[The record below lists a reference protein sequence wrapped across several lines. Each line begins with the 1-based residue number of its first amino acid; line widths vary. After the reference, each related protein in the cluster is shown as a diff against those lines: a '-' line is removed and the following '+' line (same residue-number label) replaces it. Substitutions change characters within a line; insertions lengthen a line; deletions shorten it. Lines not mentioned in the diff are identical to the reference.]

1 MFALQV
7 LNKALLIFGP
17 TTSLFY
23 VLGLFLSP
31 VSPVFHTV
39 VTVRIGLK
47 THLEWE
53 HPFHNIRCLC
63 WSA

>member
-47 THLEWE
+47 TLLVFYLETMRRLQIS
-53 HPFHNIRCLC
+53 PI
-63 WSA
+63 